1 MKGAGMAN
9 VNCSGNPP
17 ISVLVVDDEP
27 LLCELCGIL
36 LSDRGFRVAMATSFA
51 GAISILQNSPIDV
64 VVTDVQMPN
73 GTGIDLLRE
82 INKMEGFRPLVFLVS
97 AFTKLSLEDSHRLGA
112 VDLLDKPIDF
122 DELVQKIMSARE
134 GTTCASFL
142 EP

>member
-1 MKGAGMAN
+1 MKEAAMAN
-9 VNCSGNPP
+9 VNCNGNPP

-27 LLCELCGIL
+27 ILCELSGIL

-134 GTTCASFL
+134 GTICDSFL

>member
-1 MKGAGMAN
+1 MAN
-9 VNCSGNPP
+9 VNCKGNPP

-27 LLCELCGIL
+27 ILCELSSTL
-36 LSDRGFRVAMATSFA
+36 LSDRGFRVTMATSFA
-51 GAISILQNSPIDV
+51 AAISILQNSPIDV

-73 GTGIDLLRE
+73 GTGIDLLHE
-82 INKMEGFRPLVFLVS
+82 INKMEGSKPLVFLVS

-112 VDLLDKPIDF
+112 VDLLDKPVDF

-134 GTTCASFL
+134 GSICVSFL